1 MRRTMVRYKVKPGQ
15 GDANQALVQQV
26 YAQLE
31 REQPAG
37 LRYATFRLGDGV
49 TFVHVAAQE
58 ADGEPMLP
66 TFEAFQAFTAG
77 LRERCEEMP
86 VFSEFTEVGS
96 YGVRKK

>member
-1 MRRTMVRYKVKPGQ
+1 MVRYKVKPGMGEVNEAQ
-15 GDANQALVQQV
+15 VRAV

-58 ADGEPMLP
+58 ADGESILP
-66 TFEAFQAFTAG
+66 TFAAFKAFTTD
-77 LRERCEEMP
+77 LKTRCEEAP
-86 VFSEFTEVGS
+86 VFMEFTEVGS
-96 YGVRKK
+96 YGLQRK

>member
-1 MRRTMVRYKVKPGQ
+1 MRRTMVRYKVKPGMGEVNEAQ
-15 GDANQALVQQV
+15 VRAV

-58 ADGEPMLP
+58 SDGDSMLP
-66 TFEAFQAFTAG
+66 AFSAFKEFTTD
-77 LRERCEEMP
+77 LRARCEEAP
-86 VFSEFTEVGS
+86 VFAEFTEVGS
-96 YGVRKK
+96 YGLQKK